1 MQSRCSFVAFGLDE
15 LDCQSHNAVMLLA
28 VPGLAQGKRGHGLDG
43 LGILWVCDCFNKAML
58 WTLTLMA
65 NVLCPG

>member
-15 LDCQSHNAVMLLA
+15 LDCQNHNAVMLLV

-43 LGILWVCDCFNKAML
+43 LGILWVCDCFNKAAL

-65 NVLCPG
+65 SVLCSG